1 MAGAGGIVVTGGG
14 RGIGR
19 AVAERLLDDGHTV
32 VAVDVD
38 RGALEWLTEHPGA
51 ARARSVVGSAADDE
65 AAQQAA
71 DLAESAPG
79 GLCGWV
85 NNAAVFRDAS
95 LHNTPPQTVLDLIT
109 GHLAPV
115 ITGCS
120 AAPRR
125 FTATGTH
132 GAIVNITS
140 HQARHPV
147 PGCAPY
153 ATAKAAVEGLTRAL
167 AVEYGPQGV
176 RVNAVAPGSI
186 HTESYAALLAAQEP
200 ETAEQAEAQMRA
212 LHPLGRTGR
221 MEEVAAAVAYL
232 LSPEAG
238 FTTGIT
244 LPVDGGRTVLGQDPD
259 LIQNNTDRQ
268 HRQHRQHQLTSRT
281 GPRAGPIHIVQRA
294 N

>member
-1 MAGAGGIVVTGGG
+1 
-14 RGIGR
+14 
-19 AVAERLLDDGHTV
+19 
-32 VAVDVD
+32 
-38 RGALEWLTEHPGA
+38 
-51 ARARSVVGSAADDE
+51 
-65 AAQQAA
+65 
-71 DLAESAPG
+71 
-79 GLCGWV
+79 
-85 NNAAVFRDAS
+85 
-95 LHNTPPQTVLDLIT
+95 PPQTVLDLIT

-115 ITGCS
+115 ITGC
-120 AAPRR
+120 AAALRR
-125 FTATGTH
+125 FTTAGTH
-132 GAIVNITS
+132 GSIVNITS
-140 HQARHPV
+140 HQARRPV

-186 HTESYAALLAAQEP
+186 HTENYAALLTAQEP
-200 ETAEQAEAQMRA
+200 QTAEQTEAQMRA

-244 LPVDGGRTVLGQDPD
+244 LPVDGGRTVQGQDPD
-259 LIQNNTDRQ
+259 LIQNNTN
-268 HRQHRQHQLTSRT
+268 RQHRQHQLTSPTDNTDNTDPASRT
-281 GPRAGPIHIVQRA
+281 GPQTGPIHTVQRV